1 VVHELVNRSFIKKRI
16 VMITKQKSRNI
27 TLLKSLLILPVAAIL
42 VVSFSFTREPA
53 SLQQVKMLLN
63 NDTENKI
70 SAEKPAPPVKLPAQ
84 KNVQPNKEVSQQKD
98 TSEGVFFI
106 VEEMPKFQGESFD
119 SFRVWA
125 AEQIRYPKVA
135 ADNGIE
141 GRVFVRFIVFPD
153 GHVDSVE
160 VIRGVD
166 PALDA
171 EAVRVVKSSPRW
183 TPGKQ
188 RGKKVAVAFTFPIT
202 FQLGKKEPSPPVY
215 GPSGDEVFFIVEQMP
230 RFQGGTIDDF
240 REWVAKQ
247 LVYPEDAAEEGI
259 SGRVLVS
266 FIVETDG
273 SLSNI
278 KVVKG
283 SYPSLDAEAL
293 RVVKSSPKWEPGV
306 QRNRKV
312 RVSVTIPINFITDHT
327 IPAMEDIKKTEGQ
340 QLVYVV
346 DGKKIKKEEI
356 KNLDAA
362 RVARVWVS
370 TEKKVTEKYGPEA
383 RDGVIFITTYKE
395 VPEGKTPPKPKP
407 PKKK

>member
-1 VVHELVNRSFIKKRI
+1 MARNVEIKARLSDSTVFTDAPLRVSFIINSKGKITDVHAKNARKKKVDDAHLRKLENI
-16 VMITKQKSRNI
+16 IASSPRWTPATKDGKKVAVR
-27 TLLKSLLILPVAAIL
+27 TDLP
-42 VVSFSFTREPA
+42 
-53 SLQQVKMLLN
+53 LQFWW
-63 NDTENKI
+63 
-70 SAEKPAPPVKLPAQ
+70 SSSS
-84 KNVQPNKEVSQQKD
+84 SQQG
-98 TSEGVFFI
+98 EVFFI

-125 AEQIRYPKVA
+125 AEHIRYPKVA

-153 GHVDSVE
+153 GHVDSVK
-160 VIRGVD
+160 VVRGVN

-171 EAVRVVKSSPRW
+171 EAVRVVKSSPLW

-202 FQLGKKEPSPPVY
+202 FQLGEKEPPPPVASP
-215 GPSGDEVFFIVEQMP
+215 GGEVFFIVEQMP
-230 RFQGGTIDDF
+230 TFQGGTIDDF

-247 LVYPEDAAEEGI
+247 LVYPEDAAEKGI

-306 QRNRKV
+306 QRNHKV
-312 RVSVTIPINFITDHT
+312 RVSVTIPINFITDHP
-327 IPAMEDIKKTEGQ
+327 IPAMQDLRKSEGQ
-340 QLVYVV
+340 QVVYVV

-356 KNLDAA
+356 KNLDAS

-383 RDGVIFITTYKE
+383 RDGVIFITTHKE

-407 PKKK
+407 PKK